1 MTELDQQADAT
12 QAKSPEAF
20 RDRVA
25 NIDKSGH
32 RIWIYPKKPK
42 GTFHRLRAWF
52 SVLLIAIM
60 IGVPFIQYNGHPFVL
75 LNVVERK
82 FILFGL
88 AFWPQD
94 FHIFALAFLSLI
106 IFIVLFTA
114 VFGRVWCG
122 WACPQTVFME
132 MVFRKIEYLI
142 EGDAAQQ
149 RTLDASPNTPEKIL
163 KKTIKHIIFFVLSFV
178 VGNILLAYII
188 GVDALGKIIIDPPQ
202 EHWVGLFFMTAFSLI
217 FYGIFARFRE
227 QACIYVCPY
236 GRLQSVLLD
245 KNSIVVAY
253 DFKRGEPRGA
263 VTKNSSEHLGDC
275 IDCKLC
281 VQVCPTGIDIRNG
294 TQLEC
299 VNCTACIDAC
309 DAVMEK
315 IKRPKKL
322 IRYASI
328 NLIAQG
334 QKFGITPRI
343 ILYSAIL
350 TVLLSIVTVLLLTR
364 NDIEATVL
372 RAKGSLYQVS
382 ENGNISNLYTA
393 NIVNKTFNSLP
404 MAIKLENAEGVVK
417 LIGYDD
423 LVLPPDALIE
433 VTFIIELKASS
444 VTKPNTPIKLGLYSG
459 SIKLEEI
466 QTAFIGPMPGIKK

>member
-12 QAKSPEAF
+12 QAKSPETF

-25 NIDKSGH
+25 NIDKTGH

-42 GTFHRLRAWF
+42 GAFHRARGFVA
-52 SVLLIAIM
+52 VLLIAIM
-60 IGVPFIQYNGHPFVL
+60 IGVPFIRFNGQPFVL

-142 EGDAAQQ
+142 EGDAGQQ
-149 RTLDASPNTPEKIL
+149 RTLDAAPNSPEKAL
-163 KKTIKHIIFFVLSFV
+163 KKTAKHIIFFALSFV

-188 GVDALGKIIIDPPQ
+188 GVEALEKIITDPPQ
-202 EHWVGLFFMTAFSLI
+202 EHWVGLFFMIAFSLI

-253 DFKRGEPRGA
+253 DFIRGEPRGA
-263 VTKNSSEHLGDC
+263 LTKNNSQPLGDC

-309 DAVMEK
+309 DGVMEK

-322 IRYASI
+322 IRYASV

-334 QKFGITPRI
+334 KKFGITPRI
-343 ILYSAIL
+343 ILYSTVLI
-350 TVLLSIVTVLLLTR
+350 VLLSAVTALLLTR

-372 RAKGSLYQVS
+372 RAKGAMYQVA
-382 ENGNISNLYTA
+382 EDGDISNLYTA
-393 NIVNKTFNSLP
+393 NIVNKTFDRLP
-404 MAIKLENAEGVVK
+404 ITIKIENAEGVVK
-417 LIGYDD
+417 LIGHDN
-423 LVLPPDALIE
+423 LILSPDALIE
-433 VTFIIELKASS
+433 VTFIVELKASS
-444 VTKPNTPIKLGLYSG
+444 VTKPNTSIKLGLYNG
-459 SIKLEEI
+459 DKKLEEI
-466 QTAFIGPMPGIKK
+466 QTAFIGPMPGMKK